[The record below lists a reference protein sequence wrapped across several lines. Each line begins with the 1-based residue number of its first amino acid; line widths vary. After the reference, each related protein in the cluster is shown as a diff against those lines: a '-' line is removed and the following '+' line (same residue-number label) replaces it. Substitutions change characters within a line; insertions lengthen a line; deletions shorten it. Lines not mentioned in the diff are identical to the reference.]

1 MAIQNSSEI
10 KALEERLELGND
22 RIDHA
27 SRARWTN
34 YLTLDVVRL
43 VQNLL
48 GGGEMQRDRIQI
60 AELEL
65 RQADLIRRRQEVAE
79 GLGRDVI
86 RLVLRWERLERN
98 AELLDSQLLTQR
110 QRVAVLEAGYRTGSG
125 STTSMLSAWQRT
137 EDLAARREEK
147 AIEQSQIRRELAQL
161 VGVVGLDI
169 TTAESSSVGKG
180 TIPSVQTATKPAS
193 SSSDNPC

>member
-1 MAIQNSSEI
+1 MGEA
-10 KALEERLELGND
+10 

-27 SRARWTN
+27 SRARWTH

-86 RLVLRWERLERN
+86 RLVLRWERLERDV
-98 AELLDSQLLTQR
+98 ELLDSQLLTR
-110 QRVAVLEAGYRTGSG
+110 CRWVSSWRRGTEPGAVPPP
-125 STTSMLSAWQRT
+125 Q
-137 EDLAARREEK
+137 
-147 AIEQSQIRRELAQL
+147 
-161 VGVVGLDI
+161 
-169 TTAESSSVGKG
+169 
-180 TIPSVQTATKPAS
+180 
-193 SSSDNPC
+193 C